1 MLLILNGSLSFSSLR
16 EGLFCNISTEPQQQ
30 SLSFNLQHKFL
41 VLFLHYFCI
50 FMYLF
55 LLVVCGMILFQN
67 IISKEEQF
75 CILGFIPQDTMYYFI
90 KFCFRLLIQLLLYLR
105 NYYRWCGCSALKL
118 DSSHCS
124 STLTSVYHCFTGNSV
139 WQS

>member
-16 EGLFCNISTEPQQQ
+16 EGLFCNISTEPQQ

-41 VLFLHYFCI
+41 VLFLHNFCI

-75 CILGFIPQDTMYYFI
+75 CILGSIPQDILVLYKVLFSFVDT
-90 KFCFRLLIQLLLYLR
+90 QLLYLR

-139 WQS
+139 ELV